1 MTISIY
7 LQGGLGNQLFQYAA
21 AKALAEHYQSN
32 LILDCSW
39 FKYPPS
45 GVTKRNLDLD
55 FLNISCKKMRS
66 QIPSKSKNKIAL
78 LLSSFLPFGPIIKIE
93 RNAFYFN
100 KSLLNLNGL
109 NKRDLTLI
117 GYWQSYKYFEKI
129 RPLLQNEFRVLPSV
143 DAFYQPELDKI
154 HATESV
160 MLHIRRGD
168 YVSSPSAAKMHGAL
182 GIEYYLSAINL
193 ILEKISNPHFFVF
206 SDDLPWA
213 KEALPKNLNIS
224 FVENSLKPDAAAQEL
239 QLMRG
244 CKHHII
250 ANSSLSWWGAWL
262 KNDLNGLVIAPNRWI
277 SDKSLDL
284 SDLLPPNWQRHPA

>member
-21 AKALAEHYQSN
+21 AKALAEYYQCN

-39 FKYPPS
+39 FKYPPP

-55 FLNISCKKMRS
+55 FLNISCKQMQS
-66 QIPSKSKNKIAL
+66 QVPSKRKNKIAL
-78 LLSSFLPFGPIIKIE
+78 LLSSFLPFGPIVKIE

-109 NKRDLTLI
+109 NKRDLALI

-143 DAFYQPELDKI
+143 DAFYQPKLDKI
-154 HATESV
+154 RSTESV

-182 GIEYYLSAINL
+182 GIKYYLSAIDL
-193 ILEKISNPHFFVF
+193 ILEKVINPHFFVF

-224 FVENSLKPDAAAQEL
+224 FVENSLKLDAAAQEL
-239 QLMRG
+239 QLMRE

-262 KNDLNGLVIAPNRWI
+262 KNDPDGLVLAPNRWI
-277 SDKSLDL
+277 SDKNLDL
-284 SDLLPPNWQRHPA
+284 SDLLPPNWQRLPA